1 MKCFIKLLNS
11 RSRGSELLKKTFL
24 HCLNHGSATIPDIA
38 KSLSHSVPAITK
50 HVMDLCDMG
59 YFVDLGKMEAKEGR
73 PASRYGINAES
84 CYFIGVDIRQ
94 LSLNIGIMNLSGEI
108 IKLNF
113 DKTFVFED
121 THEVLDDI
129 CKRVNQFI
137 SSVCV
142 ENNAVSRDKILNINI
157 NIGGRVNS
165 DTGYSFSHFNT
176 GEIPLSEIISTKLKQ
191 SVTIEN
197 DTRAM
202 TYGEFKHKDNANIN
216 NMLFVNVGYG
226 IGMGLIINGEIYGGK
241 SGFAGEFGH
250 MSVFN
255 NEVICFCGKK
265 GCLETEI
272 SCKALQ
278 RKVLAK
284 MESGSESILSKKI
297 AKNKQITIYDI
308 LDAVNKSEDML
319 CIEIIE
325 EIGAKL
331 GRQLANMINL
341 FNPDKI
347 VIGGL
352 LSTTGSYL
360 LHPIIT
366 NINKYAFTL
375 VSKDTEIVI
384 SELQHKAGVIGACML
399 ARDHVIKL

>member
-1 MKCFIKLLNS
+1 MKGFIKLLNS
-11 RSRGSELLKKTFL
+11 QSRGSDLLKRVFL
-24 HCLNHGSATIPDIA
+24 HCLNSGGATIPDIA
-38 KSLSHSVPAITK
+38 KSLNHSVPAITK
-50 HVMDLCDMG
+50 HVTDLCDMG
-59 YFVDLGKMEAKEGR
+59 YFIDLGKVEAREGR
-73 PASRYGINAES
+73 PANRYGINADS

-94 LSLNIGIMNLSGEI
+94 FSLNIGIMNLAGEI
-108 IKLNF
+108 IKLDF
-113 DKTFVFED
+113 DKTFIFED
-121 THEVLDDI
+121 SREVLDDI

-142 ENNAVSRDKILNINI
+142 EKNSVSRDKILNVNI

-165 DTGYSFSHFNT
+165 NSGYSFSQFNT
-176 GEIPLSEIISTKLKQ
+176 GETPLSEVISSKLNQ

-202 TYGEFKHKDNANIN
+202 AYGEFKHMANEKIK

-226 IGMGLIINGEIYGGK
+226 IGMGLIINGEIYGGR

-265 GCLETEI
+265 GCLETEV
-272 SCKALQ
+272 SCKALL

-284 MESGSESILSKKI
+284 MESGSESILSKKV
-297 AKNKQITIYDI
+297 AKNKPITIYDI

-319 CIEIIE
+319 CIEIVE

-352 LSTTGSYL
+352 LSTTGDYL

-399 ARDHVIKL
+399 ARDHVIKV